1 MIDQIRQQNDRKM
14 VKFSQV
20 VAVQKRKI
28 GEMEMKHRLKLNIM
42 FDHSTTDMTEGVVF
56 WLTV

>member
-56 WLTV
+56 